1 MPASTNVMNGTD
13 VIVAISTD
21 GGTTYTTVGK
31 ATTASLQMNMEVRDV
46 TTKDS
51 AGWRELLGGLKSWS
65 LSGEGMVTYNLT
77 SKVGFSDLF
86 GHISSRTR
94 LYFRFGS
101 TTSGEKQ
108 YKGYGFLTSLSQD
121 GGVEDNNSFSFS
133 IEGDGALTEATAS

>member
-13 VIVAISTD
+13 VLLAISTD

-86 GHISSRTR
+86 GHITNRTR

-101 TTSGEKQ
+101 TTTDEKQ
-108 YKGYGFLTSLSQD
+108 YKGYGYLTSLSQD

-133 IEGDGALTEATAS
+133 IEGDGTLVQATAA

>member
-13 VIVAISTD
+13 VILAISTD
-21 GGTTYTTVGK
+21 AGTTYTTVGK
-31 ATTASLQMNMEVRDV
+31 ATSASLQMNMEVRDV

-77 SKVGFSDLF
+77 SKAGFADLF
-86 GHISSRTR
+86 GHMNSRTR

-108 YKGYGFLTSLSQD
+108 YKGHGFLTSLSQD

-133 IEGDGALTEATAS
+133 IEGDGTLTEATAA

>member
-13 VIVAISTD
+13 VVLAISTD

-77 SKVGFSDLF
+77 AKVGFSDLF
-86 GHISSRTR
+86 GHMNSRTR

-101 TTSGEKQ
+101 ATTDEKK
-108 YKGYGFLTSLSQD
+108 YKGHGFLTSLSQD

-133 IEGDGALTEATAS
+133 IEGDGPLTEATT